1 MITVGITGGI
11 GSGKSTFCRFWEDEG
26 IEVLYLDDLAKKIMI
41 EDQQLIS
48 KIKQTFGDTSYYED
62 GTLNR
67 QYLAREAFEK
77 DRVEDLNALVHP
89 VLWKYLDKVISKKR
103 DQGAEIFALEAAIL
117 LNKGRPERVDQVVII
132 ESDPK
137 EQIDRVRKRDNITDD
152 QDIISRMSKQPDFS
166 KLHHL
171 ADHVVENN
179 GSIDDLK
186 RKALNLLN
194 ELYKVD

>member
-26 IEVLYLDDLAKKIMI
+26 IEVLYLDDLAKEIMAVDR
-41 EDQQLIS
+41 ELIS
-48 KIKQTFGDTSYYED
+48 IIKETFGNASYFED

-67 QYLAREAFEK
+67 LYLAKEAFEK
-77 DRVEDLNALVHP
+77 DRVEELNALVHP
-89 VLWKYLDKVISKKR
+89 VLWKHLDDEITKKSE
-103 DQGAEIFALEAAIL
+103 QGTDIFALEAAIL
-117 LNKGRPERVDQVVII
+117 LNKGRPKKIDQVIII
-132 ESDPK
+132 ESDRR

-152 QDIISRMSKQPDFS
+152 QEIISRMNKQPDFS

-171 ADHVVENN
+171 ADYIIDNN
-179 GSIDDLK
+179 GSLKDLK

-194 ELYKVD
+194 ELKAAD